1 MSNSLELRTNSAV
14 VEIGGKAYQLDFDP
28 QALSFAEQV
37 YEEEYGSDVNAAV
50 IIQEVFAAKMRAV
63 SAIIY
68 GALRSAGNKIL
79 WNVFTKTIFTYD
91 HFEALLDA
99 AMRGIDSMMPK
110 STVPAEDTDP
120 KN

>member
-14 VEIGGKAYQLDFDP
+14 VEIGGTAYQLDFDP

-37 YEEEYGSDVNAAV
+37 YEDEYDKDVNAAV
-50 IIQEVFAAKMRAV
+50 IIQEVFSAKMSAV

-79 WNVFTKTIFTYD
+79 WKAFTKTIFTYD
-91 HFEALLDA
+91 HFDTLLDA
-99 AMRGIDSMMPK
+99 AMRGIDSMMPR
-110 STVPAEDTDP
+110 STAPVEEADP